1 MDLVIHP
8 REHDLVIGT
17 FGRSAYVID
26 DIRPLRALAR
36 DFEGVKSSRIFP
48 VEPPEAYLA
57 ERGNAPG
64 YYFTG
69 DAYFE
74 GENRQRGG
82 RISYFA
88 KVDKEEGDSKS
99 EKDSVTIEVLDV
111 DMKLQRTLKQLPE
124 NGLNRTT
131 WYLDRKGVRLSFSAK
146 EPKSG
151 GDEPGG
157 GGYVLPG
164 TYNLR
169 MSYQGDTASTRIE
182 VKPDPRIPY
191 DALAMKNNQE
201 IADQLMAK
209 MEALHGGLSKIRKC
223 REGALLVNKLS
234 GKDQSEELKS
244 ATASMEAA
252 LSKLEQKL
260 FRDEDIQGI
269 YYPSDALYVQLS
281 RGLRLQSIRPFT
293 DNQLD
298 KQARFHSL
306 ADEAI
311 QWINDFMEDEWAA
324 YRAAVVRE
332 QISILGE

>member
-1 MDLVIHP
+1 
-8 REHDLVIGT
+8 
-17 FGRSAYVID
+17 
-26 DIRPLRALAR
+26 
-36 DFEGVKSSRIFP
+36 
-48 VEPPEAYLA
+48 
-57 ERGNAPG
+57 
-64 YYFTG
+64 
-69 DAYFE
+69 
-74 GENRQRGG
+74 
-82 RISYFA
+82 
-88 KVDKEEGDSKS
+88 
-99 EKDSVTIEVLDV
+99 
-111 DMKLQRTLKQLPE
+111 
-124 NGLNRTT
+124 
-131 WYLDRKGVRLSFSAK
+131 
-146 EPKSG
+146 
-151 GDEPGG
+151 
-157 GGYVLPG
+157 
-164 TYNLR
+164 
-169 MSYQGDTASTRIE
+169 
-182 VKPDPRIPY
+182 
-191 DALAMKNNQE
+191 MKNNQE